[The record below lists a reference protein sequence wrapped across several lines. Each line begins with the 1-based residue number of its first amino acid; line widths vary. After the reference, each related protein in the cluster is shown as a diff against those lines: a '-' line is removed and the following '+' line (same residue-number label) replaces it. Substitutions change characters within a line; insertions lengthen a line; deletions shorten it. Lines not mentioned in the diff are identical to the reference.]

1 MKQLF
6 FSITFV
12 TAGLMFF
19 HPSFEAKAECYG
31 EAAAMH
37 GCGVTPNHQT
47 RGGSLEQFGG
57 RKNLV
62 LPDMGYQQRFNNN
75 DFITVEES
83 RRMMRSLILQGNRS
97 NNTSQAAFQA
107 AIGNTGRSIRRSG
120 GSTSRSIGI
129 AAGRTGRQF

>member
-1 MKQLF
+1 
-6 FSITFV
+6 
-12 TAGLMFF
+12 
-19 HPSFEAKAECYG
+19 
-31 EAAAMH
+31 
-37 GCGVTPNHQT
+37 
-47 RGGSLEQFGG
+47 
-57 RKNLV
+57 
-62 LPDMGYQQRFNNN
+62 
-75 DFITVEES
+75 VEES

>member
-12 TAGLMFF
+12 IAGLICFN
-19 HPSFEAKAECYG
+19 PSLEAKAECYG
-31 EAAAMH
+31 EAARMY
-37 GCGVTPNHQT
+37 GCGVVPKHQT

-57 RKNLV
+57 RSTPV
-62 LPDMGYQQRFNNN
+62 LPDMGYQYRIDND
-75 DFITVEES
+75 DFITVQES
-83 RRMMRSLILQGNRS
+83 RRMMRDLILQRNRT

-120 GSTSRSIGI
+120 GSTSRSIGTVS
-129 AAGRTGRQF
+129 GRSGRQF